1 MKKVILLNLLFLNLI
16 FSQQTPAPVQDKS
29 ILIYGGI
36 THVGNGEIVNNSVVG
51 FTDGKIDLISS
62 SDDNWTIEKLN
73 LLKDSNNSKYDTI
86 INATDYHIY
95 PGLIALN
102 SNLGLVEV
110 DAVRASVDDDESGTY
125 LPEIR
130 SIIAYNAE
138 SKAVESMRPNGVLL
152 AQIAPNGGIISG
164 SSSVVQ
170 LDAWNWEDAV
180 IKYDQGLHLNWP
192 SPYTYGRW
200 WLGEDRGLKAN
211 NNYKK
216 QVNELEDFF
225 NMSRAN
231 MNIDKSMN
239 LKSKAMKSIF
249 EGNSTVYLYADDEK
263 EIIDGVSFL
272 QKFDIENIVIVGA
285 SEAKNQLGFIKENN
299 LPVIVKQPY
308 RFPQSVDSDPSETF
322 MLAKKMIDE
331 GILISID
338 PSGAPQSRVSIRN
351 LPFYAGSFSS
361 YGIDKEI
368 ALSMITENP
377 AKILGIDENYGTL
390 EIGKSATLFVSKG
403 DALDI
408 MYNNVTHA
416 FIDGRN
422 ISLET
427 HQTRL
432 WRRYSNKY
440 SDSQQ

>member
-1 MKKVILLNLLFLNLI
+1 MKKIILLNVLFLNLI
-16 FSQQTPAPVQDKS
+16 FSQQTPAPNQDKS
-29 ILIYGGI
+29 VLIFGGT
-36 THVGNGEIVNNSVVG
+36 THVGDGQVINNSVIG
-51 FTDGKIDLISS
+51 FTEGKIDLIAS
-62 SDDNWTIEKLN
+62 SDGTWTNEILN
-73 LLKDSNNSKYDTI
+73 MLSDSNNKKYDTI
-86 INATDYHIY
+86 INASNHHIY
-95 PGLIALN
+95 PGIIALN

-152 AQIAPNGGIISG
+152 AQIAPNGGVISG

-180 IKYDQGLHLNWP
+180 IKYDQGIHINWP
-192 SPYTYGRW
+192 SPYTFGRW

-211 NNYKK
+211 NNYNK
-216 QVNELEDFF
+216 QVNDLKDFF
-225 NMSRAN
+225 DKSKAN
-231 MNIDKSMN
+231 MNLNKSMN
-239 LKSKAMKSIF
+239 LKSRAMKGIF
-249 EGNSTVYLYADDEK
+249 EGESTVYLNADDEK
-263 EIIDGVSFL
+263 EIVDGVLFFK
-272 QKFDIENIVIVGA
+272 KFNIKKIVIVGA
-285 SEAKNQLGFIKENN
+285 SEAKNQLDFIKENN
-299 LPVIVKQPY
+299 IPVVVKQPY
-308 RFPQSVDSDPSETF
+308 RFPQSVDSDPRETF
-322 MLAKKMIDE
+322 MLAKKMIDK
-331 GILISID
+331 GILVSID

-361 YGIDKEI
+361 YGIDKEL
-368 ALSMITENP
+368 ALSMITLNP
-377 AKILGIDENYGTL
+377 AKILGIENEFGTL
-390 EIGKSATLFVSKG
+390 EVGKSATLFISEG

-408 MYNNVTHA
+408 ISNNVTHA
-416 FIDGRN
+416 FISGRN

-440 SDSQQ
+440 SNSQ

>member
-1 MKKVILLNLLFLNLI
+1 MKKIILLNVLFLNLI
-16 FSQQTPAPVQDKS
+16 FSQQTPAPNQDKS
-29 ILIYGGI
+29 VLIFGGT
-36 THVGNGEIVNNSVVG
+36 THVGDGQVINNSVIG
-51 FTDGKIDLISS
+51 FTEGKIDLIAS
-62 SDDNWTIEKLN
+62 SDGTWTNEILN
-73 LLKDSNNSKYDTI
+73 MLSDSNNKKYDTI
-86 INATDYHIY
+86 INASNHHIY
-95 PGLIALN
+95 PGIIALN

-152 AQIAPNGGIISG
+152 AQIAPNGGVISG

-180 IKYDQGLHLNWP
+180 IKYDQGVHINWP
-192 SPYTYGRW
+192 SPYTFGRW

-211 NNYKK
+211 NNYNK
-216 QVNELEDFF
+216 QVNDLKDFF
-225 NMSRAN
+225 DKSKAN
-231 MNIDKSMN
+231 MNLNKSMN
-239 LKSKAMKSIF
+239 LKSRAMKGIF
-249 EGNSTVYLYADDEK
+249 EGESTVYLHADDEK
-263 EIIDGVSFL
+263 EIVDGVLFFK
-272 QKFDIENIVIVGA
+272 KFNIKKIVIVGA
-285 SEAKNQLGFIKENN
+285 SEAKNQLDFIKENN
-299 LPVIVKQPY
+299 IPVVVKQPY
-308 RFPQSVDSDPSETF
+308 RFPQSVDSDPRETF
-322 MLAKKMIDE
+322 MLAKKMIDK
-331 GILISID
+331 GILVSID

-361 YGIDKEI
+361 YGIDKEL
-368 ALSMITENP
+368 ALSMITLNP
-377 AKILGIDENYGTL
+377 AKILGIENEFGTL
-390 EIGKSATLFVSKG
+390 EVGKSATLFISKG

-408 MYNNVTHA
+408 ISNNVTHA
-416 FIDGRN
+416 FISGRN

-440 SDSQQ
+440 SNSQ

>member
-1 MKKVILLNLLFLNLI
+1 MKKIILLNLLFLNLI
-16 FSQQTPAPVQDKS
+16 FSQQTPALDQDKS
-29 ILIYGGI
+29 VLIYGGI
-36 THVGNGEIVNNSVVG
+36 THIGNGELINNSIIG
-51 FTDGKIDLISS
+51 FTDGKIDLIAS
-62 SDDNWTIEKLN
+62 SDGNWTIEKLN
-73 LLKDSNNSKYDTI
+73 QFSDSNNSKYDTI
-86 INATDYHIY
+86 INVTDHHIY
-95 PGLIALN
+95 PGIIALN
-102 SNLGLVEV
+102 SNLGLVEI

-180 IKYDQGLHLNWP
+180 IKYDQGIHLNWP

-211 NNYKK
+211 NNYRK
-216 QVNELEDFF
+216 QVNELKDFF
-225 NMSRAN
+225 SISRAN

-239 LKSKAMKSIF
+239 LKSKAMKAIF

-272 QKFDIENIVIVGA
+272 HKFNIEKIVIVGA
-285 SEAKNQLGFIKENN
+285 SEAKNQLEFIKENN
-299 LPVIVKQPY
+299 IPVVVKQPY

-322 MLAKKMIDE
+322 MLAKKMIDM
-331 GILISID
+331 GILVSID

-361 YGIDKEI
+361 YGIEKEI
-368 ALSMITENP
+368 ALSMITKNP
-377 AKILGIDENYGTL
+377 AKILGIDDDYGTL
-390 EIGKSATLFVSKG
+390 EVGKSATLFVSKG

-408 MYNNVTHA
+408 ISNNVTHA

-440 SDSQQ
+440 SDSQ

>member
-1 MKKVILLNLLFLNLI
+1 MKKIILLNVLFLNLI
-16 FSQQTPAPVQDKS
+16 FSQQTPAPNQDKS
-29 ILIYGGI
+29 VLIFGGT
-36 THVGNGEIVNNSVVG
+36 THVGDGQVINNSVIG
-51 FTDGKIDLISS
+51 FTEGKIDLIAS
-62 SDDNWTIEKLN
+62 SDGTWTNEILN
-73 LLKDSNNSKYDTI
+73 MLSDSNNKKYDTI
-86 INATDYHIY
+86 INASNHHIY
-95 PGLIALN
+95 PGIIALN

-152 AQIAPNGGIISG
+152 AQIAPNGGVISG

-180 IKYDQGLHLNWP
+180 IKYDQGIHINWP
-192 SPYTYGRW
+192 SPYTFGRW

-211 NNYKK
+211 NNYNK
-216 QVNELEDFF
+216 QVNDLKDFF
-225 NMSRAN
+225 DKSKAN
-231 MNIDKSMN
+231 MNLNKSMN
-239 LKSKAMKSIF
+239 LKSRAMKGIF
-249 EGNSTVYLYADDEK
+249 EGESTVYLHADDEK
-263 EIIDGVSFL
+263 EIVDGVLFFK
-272 QKFDIENIVIVGA
+272 KFNIKKIVIVGA
-285 SEAKNQLGFIKENN
+285 SEAKNQLDFIKENN
-299 LPVIVKQPY
+299 IPVVVKQPY
-308 RFPQSVDSDPSETF
+308 RFPQSVDSDPRETF
-322 MLAKKMIDE
+322 MLAKKMIDK
-331 GILISID
+331 GILVSID

-361 YGIDKEI
+361 YGIDKEL
-368 ALSMITENP
+368 ALSMITLNP
-377 AKILGIDENYGTL
+377 AKILGIENEFGTL
-390 EIGKSATLFVSKG
+390 EVGKSATLFISKG

-408 MYNNVTHA
+408 ISNNVTHA
-416 FIDGRN
+416 FISGRN

-440 SDSQQ
+440 SNSQ